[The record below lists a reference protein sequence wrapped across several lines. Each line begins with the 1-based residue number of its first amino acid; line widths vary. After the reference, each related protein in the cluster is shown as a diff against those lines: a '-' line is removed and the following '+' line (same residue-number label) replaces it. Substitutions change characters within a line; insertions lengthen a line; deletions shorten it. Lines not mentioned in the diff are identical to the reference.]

1 MSFDNRRIQGLVNGS
16 ALGSG
21 EGGSERIVG
30 GMVVVMVFKRGRLA
44 VEACQLGFG
53 RDEGLLDPFL
63 TRKWVRLSHMVPE
76 SVEVGRGYV
85 DDYAAVDDSD
95 ETVGIARH
103 DHLLGFWIAS
113 SMLKVVE

>member
-1 MSFDNRRIQGLVNGS
+1 MTCTRVVQWVLQPVVEVDNVWYWFG
-16 ALGSG
+16 
-21 EGGSERIVG
+21 IVG

-76 SVEVGRGYV
+76 SVKVGRGYV

-103 DHLLGFWIAS
+103 DHLLGSWIAS